1 MQGMREQQ
9 SKPRIEPR
17 AGERPWPQLHEAVER
32 LKRVYHGFSAVSWLY
47 TDLITRLAIAQ
58 SFLRSGLVKVS
69 DWDKAVFL
77 ASQEYP
83 IAWISPTI
91 AALGGMAIEIIGPIL
106 LVIGFRTRLASFAM
120 AALLVVSQS
129 VYVPTTSNLYLI
141 ALLGWYALSG
151 PGPFSF
157 DLTVGRAGAGR
168 AAMLSTWIGRHGAP
182 FWMLLVR
189 LWLALGLLAAAGA
202 FEPGVGLATWLA
214 TTTFSEIPAVGAYAL
229 AAALILGLG
238 TTAVAFAVTLAVGLI
253 MVAGL
258 HPDVTYHPILLLA
271 LYEARG
277 PGLAA
282 LDNAI
287 ERKFE
292 WFAFFLVRPHA
303 FR

>member
-1 MQGMREQQ
+1 MRL
-9 SKPRIEPR
+9 RR
-17 AGERPWPQLHEAVER
+17 LLRVVAGRLARLYHELSTA
-32 LKRVYHGFSAVSWLY
+32 SWLY

-58 SFLRSGLVKVS
+58 AFLRSGLVKIS

-106 LVIGFRTRLASFAM
+106 LAIGFRTRLASFAM

-151 PGPFSF
+151 PGPFSL
-157 DLTVGRAGAGR
+157 DLTVGRGGAGR
-168 AAMLSTWIGRHGAP
+168 AAMLGIWIGRHGSP
-182 FWMLLVR
+182 LWMLLVR

-238 TTAVAFAVTLAVGLI
+238 TTVVAFAVTLAVGLV

-292 WFAFFLVRPHA
+292 WIALFLVRPHA